1 MRDHTSLE
9 AWREA
14 RAVVSACLF
23 LSRQYWKPWSTALW
37 GQVSRSALSVQ
48 LNIAEGYA
56 FGPGGR
62 WRHHLAIA
70 YASAVETLDILRTLR
85 EEGLVP
91 DGATSEAELRCQRC
105 QRLLR
110 GLSRKANSGE

>member
-1 MRDHTSLE
+1 
-9 AWREA
+9 
-14 RAVVSACLF
+14 
-23 LSRQYWKPWSTALW
+23 LSRAS
-37 GQVSRSALSVQ
+37 LSGQ

-56 FGPGGR
+56 FGPGGK

-85 EEGLVP
+85 EEGLIP
-91 DGATSEAELRCQRC
+91 EGTARQAELRCQRC

-110 GLSRKANSGE
+110 GLSRKASPSQ